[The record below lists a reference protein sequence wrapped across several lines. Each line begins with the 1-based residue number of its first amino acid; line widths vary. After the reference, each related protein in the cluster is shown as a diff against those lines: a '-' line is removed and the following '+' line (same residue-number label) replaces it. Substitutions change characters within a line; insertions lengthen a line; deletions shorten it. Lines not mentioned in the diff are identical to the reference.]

1 MSNDIK
7 GLLSHRF
14 SAVGST
20 TLSNMS
26 LQDGFTDSDDEEIL
40 FTKEMVRR
48 LRKSAELKSSTTSR
62 PTSSLSDTSGVST
75 MSVASGQK
83 KSEEGSSVADE
94 ASSSSSP
101 VKETRS
107 SENLLLTPRTRTR
120 VLQEIWGSCE
130 TDSAGKAHAKSN
142 PKKHPFRMKLSE
154 FNNTIRILGSKQ
166 EGALWKEDYQ
176 AAAEIEKCLKKFR
189 AREAPLRE
197 LLAERI
203 AAVAR
208 HDYADAQRAK
218 NLFERTV
225 DDALV
230 DKEYEKF
237 LSKKEIQRLRK
248 QSPTN

>member
-107 SENLLLTPRTRTR
+107 SENLLLTPRY
-120 VLQEIWGSCE
+120 
-130 TDSAGKAHAKSN
+130 
-142 PKKHPFRMKLSE
+142 LS
-154 FNNTIRILGSKQ
+154 
-166 EGALWKEDYQ
+166 
-176 AAAEIEKCLKKFR
+176 
-189 AREAPLRE
+189 
-197 LLAERI
+197 
-203 AAVAR
+203 
-208 HDYADAQRAK
+208 
-218 NLFERTV
+218 
-225 DDALV
+225 
-230 DKEYEKF
+230 
-237 LSKKEIQRLRK
+237 
-248 QSPTN
+248 